1 MKLACMQTD
10 LIIPEVALWNFYC
23 FICSSEYNY
32 LMHVN
37 LPFKGRRLCN
47 QMNGTSPVNYISIWE
62 IIIKK
67 KQHIKALRIST
78 IYELFLHI
86 KKAYSVNYLGN
97 ETFF

>member
-1 MKLACMQTD
+1 
-10 LIIPEVALWNFYC
+10 
-23 FICSSEYNY
+23 
-32 LMHVN
+32 
-37 LPFKGRRLCN
+37 
-47 QMNGTSPVNYISIWE
+47 MNGTSPVNYISIWE